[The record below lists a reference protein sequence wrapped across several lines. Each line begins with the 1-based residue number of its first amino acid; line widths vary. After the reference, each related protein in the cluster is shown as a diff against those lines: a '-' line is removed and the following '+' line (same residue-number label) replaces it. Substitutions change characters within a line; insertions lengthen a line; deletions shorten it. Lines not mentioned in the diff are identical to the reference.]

1 MSILQLTDLQIVTE
15 ALKRLGVTTGY
26 PTAVD
31 GSDTSKYGKLV
42 YPTYQLTRDEEVRQ
56 ERWASVKKRVQLTPA
71 YVYLTGC
78 TWTSGSTT
86 MTVSSTT
93 GIQVG
98 WVVSNA
104 LIMGNPPATAPDGI
118 PAGTTVSSITNN
130 TQLVMSAAATTNGSG
145 DVYFQVDNETGYW
158 FAYEVPDDLI
168 FLCDVFAISPATQY
182 IWPFQV
188 RHLLRYTYDY
198 EAGYIYSDIDN
209 SQGNPI
215 AEYVYEPAAGTP
227 NFTADFCEA
236 LIMRLAGKF
245 ALYVNQDLNVK
256 KDVNAEYVLVQNRA
270 RGRNMTEKKSPHH
283 GENWWRS

>member
-98 WVVSNA
+98 
-104 LIMGNPPATAPDGI
+104 
-118 PAGTTVSSITNN
+118 
-130 TQLVMSAAATTNGSG
+130 
-145 DVYFQVDNETGYW
+145 
-158 FAYEVPDDLI
+158 
-168 FLCDVFAISPATQY
+168 
-182 IWPFQV
+182 
-188 RHLLRYTYDY
+188 
-198 EAGYIYSDIDN
+198 
-209 SQGNPI
+209 
-215 AEYVYEPAAGTP
+215 
-227 NFTADFCEA
+227 
-236 LIMRLAGKF
+236 
-245 ALYVNQDLNVK
+245 
-256 KDVNAEYVLVQNRA
+256 
-270 RGRNMTEKKSPHH
+270 
-283 GENWWRS
+283 